1 MNQVAFIL
9 DNTTLYWYSIVLA
22 LAVTAGICFFMACC
36 SHAGVRPAWAAA
48 SALLA
53 VFLSLVFSRLIFW
66 YCRADSFRSLG
77 QALTTPSSG
86 SLALAGAFLGCALT
100 ALILGSFAG
109 GTRKLLDCMC
119 AAGACAICLGRLGNF
134 FTSAD
139 RGQILTEMTFLPWAY
154 PVVNATSGEL
164 EYRLATFLFQAVI
177 AGLLFIVLSYLFF
190 SPRTRKYL
198 SDGKLTLLFAM
209 VYGASQVI
217 LDSTRYD
224 SLYLRSNGFVSM
236 VQILAAV
243 ALGVSIILCAIG
255 AVKKCGLK
263 KWMILVWVV
272 IAGLFGGAG
281 YMEYYV
287 QRHGRLAFFA
297 YDIMEHCLVV
307 ILVLGICLWKLSLH
321 EPAQTETD

>member
-36 SHAGVRPAWAAA
+36 SHSGVRLPWAAA
-48 SALLA
+48 SVLLA
-53 VFLSLVFSRLIFW
+53 VFLSLVLSRLVFW

-77 QALTTPSSG
+77 QALTTLSSG
-86 SLALAGAFLGCALT
+86 SLALAGAFLGCGLAALV
-100 ALILGSFAG
+100 LGRFAG
-109 GTRKLLDCMC
+109 GTLKLLDCMSV
-119 AAGACAICLGRLGNF
+119 AGSCAICLGRLGNF

-139 RGQILTEMTFLPWAY
+139 RGQILTEMTFLPWSY

-164 EYRLATFLFQAVI
+164 EYRLATFLFQSII

-243 ALGVSIILCAIG
+243 ALRSEEHTSELQS
-255 AVKKCGLK
+255 
-263 KWMILVWVV
+263 
-272 IAGLFGGAG
+272 
-281 YMEYYV
+281 
-287 QRHGRLAFFA
+287 QR
-297 YDIMEHCLVV
+297 
-307 ILVLGICLWKLSLH
+307 
-321 EPAQTETD
+321 